1 MEFHSFEDKFLA
13 MSPEEQREYL
23 HELPAV
29 QKRSWLRLL
38 PPDDAADLIQVL
50 PPDEHDAYLAL
61 IDDVARLEIIA
72 LLAYA
77 EDKAG
82 GLMSSRYARLRPE
95 MSVDEAVRYLRIQ
108 ARTAIETIYYA
119 YVLDPEQHLLGVLS
133 FRELLVAPPDKLIK
147 DIMRTQMVTVPEHA
161 DQEAV
166 GRLFANRDLLAIPV
180 IDEQHRMKGIVTF
193 DDIVDV
199 VQEEATEDIQRLGGI
214 SALDEPYLR
223 TRLMEML
230 KKRAGWLTVLFLG
243 ELFTATAMGFFEQEI
258 EKAVVLAL
266 FIPLIISSGGNAG
279 SQATT
284 LIIRA
289 MALGEVK
296 LKDWWRV
303 LSRELQC
310 GFMLG
315 VILGSIGLMRILL
328 WSTQTQIYGP
338 HYFLVGWTVAFS
350 LVGVVL
356 WGAVMGSM
364 LPFLLKRVG
373 FDPAVSSAPFVATM
387 VDVTGLV
394 IYFSIASLVL
404 KGTLL

>member
-1 MEFHSFEDKFLA
+1 MDFQSFEDRFLA
-13 MSPEEQREYL
+13 MSPEEQRDCLSEVSV
-23 HELPAV
+23 V

-38 PPDDAADLIQVL
+38 PPDDAADLIQALLV
-50 PPDEHDAYLAL
+50 DQKEEYLAL
-61 IDDVARLEIIA
+61 IDDVTRLEIIA

-82 GLMSSRYARLRPE
+82 GLMSSRYVCLRPD
-95 MSVDEAVRYLRIQ
+95 MSEDEAVRYLRIQ
-108 ARTAIETIYYA
+108 ARTEVETIYYA
-119 YVLDPEQHLLGVLS
+119 YVLDPQQQLLGVLS
-133 FRELLVAPPDKLIK
+133 FRELLLASPKKIVK
-147 DIMRTQMVTVPEHA
+147 DIMRTKLVTVPEHT
-161 DQEAV
+161 DQEIV
-166 GRLFANRDLLAIPV
+166 GRLFARHDYLAIPV
-180 IDEQHRMKGIVTF
+180 VDSDNKMKGIVTF
-193 DDIVDV
+193 DDIVNV
-199 VQEEATEDIQRLGGI
+199 VQDEATEDIQKLGGI
-214 SALDEPYLR
+214 SALDAPYLK
-223 TRLMEML
+223 TALFEML

-243 ELFTATAMGFFEQEI
+243 EMFTATAMAFFEREI

-266 FIPLIISSGGNAG
+266 FIPLIISSGGNSG

-303 LSRELQC
+303 LGREIQC
-310 GFMLG
+310 GFLLG
-315 VILGSIGLMRILL
+315 VILGVIGLLRIVL
-328 WSTQTQIYGP
+328 WSTQSEIYGP
-338 HYFLVGWTVAFS
+338 HYMLVGSTVALS

-364 LPFLLKRVG
+364 LPFLLKRMG
-373 FDPAVSSAPFVATM
+373 FDPAASSAPFVATM

-404 KGTLL
+404 SGSLL

>member
-1 MEFHSFEDKFLA
+1 MEFQSFEDQFLS
-13 MSPEEQREYL
+13 MRPEEQRDYL
-23 HELPAV
+23 KNLPGV
-29 QKRSWLRLL
+29 QQRSWLRLL

-50 PPDEHDAYLAL
+50 PQEDREHYLAL
-61 IDDVARLEIIA
+61 IDDATRLEILA
-72 LLAYA
+72 LMAYA

-82 GLMSSRYARLRPE
+82 GLMNSRYARLRPE
-95 MSVDEAVRYLRIQ
+95 MSVDEAVHYLRIQ
-108 ARTAIETIYYA
+108 AKTEVETIYYA
-119 YVLDPEQHLLGVLS
+119 YVLDHEQHLLGVLS
-133 FRELLVAPPDKLIK
+133 FRELLLAPPQKLVK
-147 DIMRTQMVTVPEHA
+147 DIMRTQIVTVPEEA

-166 GRLFANRDLLAIPV
+166 GRLFSNRDLLAIPV
-180 IDEQHRMKGIVTF
+180 VDQERHMKGIVTF
-193 DDIVDV
+193 DDIVHV
-199 VQEEATEDIQRLGGI
+199 VQAEATEDIQKLGGI
-214 SALDEPYLR
+214 SALEGPYLK
-223 TRLMEML
+223 TAFFEMV
-230 KKRAGWLTVLFLG
+230 KKRAGWLTILFLG
-243 ELFTATAMGFFEQEI
+243 EMFTATAMAFFEKEI

-266 FIPLIISSGGNAG
+266 FIPLIISSGGNSG

-303 LSRELQC
+303 LGREIQC

-315 VILGSIGLMRILL
+315 SILGSIGLVRILL
-328 WSTQTQIYGP
+328 WSTQSHIYGT
-338 HYFLVGWTVAFS
+338 HYWLVGLTVGFS

-364 LPFLLKRVG
+364 LPFILRRIG
-373 FDPAVSSAPFVATM
+373 FDPAASSAPFVATM

-404 KGTLL
+404 SGTLL

>member
-1 MEFHSFEDKFLA
+1 MESQSFEDQFLA
-13 MSPEEQREYL
+13 MSPEEQRDYL

-50 PPDEHDAYLAL
+50 PPEEHDVYLAL
-61 IDDVARLEIIA
+61 IDDVTRLEIIA

-108 ARTAIETIYYA
+108 ARTEIETIYYA

-147 DIMRTQMVTVPEHA
+147 DIMRTQMITVPEHA

-166 GRLFANRDLLAIPV
+166 GRLFANRDLLAMPV
-180 IDEQHRMKGIVTF
+180 VDEQRHMKGIVTF
-193 DDIVDV
+193 DDIVHV
-199 VQEEATEDIQRLGGI
+199 VQEEATEDIQKLGGI

-230 KKRAGWLTVLFLG
+230 KKRAGWLTILFLG
-243 ELFTATAMGFFEQEI
+243 ELFTATAMGFFEHEI

-303 LSRELQC
+303 LGRELQC
-310 GFMLG
+310 GLMLG
-315 VILGSIGLMRILL
+315 AILGSIGLMRILL
-328 WSTQTQIYGP
+328 WSTQSQIYGP
-338 HYFLVGWTVAFS
+338 HYLLVGWTVALS

-364 LPFLLKRVG
+364 LPFVLKRLG

-404 KGTLL
+404 RGTLL

>member
-1 MEFHSFEDKFLA
+1 MDFQSFEDQFLV
-13 MSPEEQREYL
+13 MSPEEQRDYL
-23 HELPAV
+23 HELPSV
-29 QKRSWLRLL
+29 QRRSWLRLL

-50 PPDEHDAYLAL
+50 APEDHDAYLDQ
-61 IDDVARLEIIA
+61 IDDVTRLEIIA
-72 LLAYA
+72 LMAYA

-108 ARTAIETIYYA
+108 ARTEVETIYYA
-119 YVLDPEQHLLGVLS
+119 YVLDPEQRLLGVLS
-133 FRELLVAPPDKLIK
+133 FRELLVAPPQTLIK
-147 DIMRTQMVTVPEHA
+147 DIMRTKMITVPEHA
-161 DQEAV
+161 DQEVV
-166 GRLFANRDLLAIPV
+166 GRLFSSRDLLAMPV
-180 IDEQHRMKGIVTF
+180 VDEQYHMKGIVTF
-193 DDIVDV
+193 DDIVHV
-199 VQEEATEDIQRLGGI
+199 VQEEATEDIQRMGGI
-214 SALDEPYLR
+214 SVLDAPYLK
-223 TRLMEML
+223 TRLQEMI

-243 ELFTATAMGFFEQEI
+243 ELFTATAMGFFEKEI

-284 LIIRA
+284 LIIRS

-296 LKDWWRV
+296 LKDWWKV
-303 LSRELQC
+303 LARELQC

-315 VILGSIGLMRILL
+315 AILGSIGLMRILL
-328 WSTQTQIYGP
+328 WSTQSQIYGP
-338 HYFLVGWTVAFS
+338 YYGLVGATVALS

-364 LPFLLKRVG
+364 LPFILRRLG
-373 FDPAVSSAPFVATM
+373 FDPAVSSAPFVATL

-394 IYFSIASLVL
+394 IYFTIASLVL
-404 KGTLL
+404 AGTLL

>member
-1 MEFHSFEDKFLA
+1 MEFQSFEDRFLA
-13 MSPEEQREYL
+13 MSPEEQRDYL
-23 HELPAV
+23 HQLPV
-29 QKRSWLRLL
+29 SQKRSWLRLL
-38 PPDDAADLIQVL
+38 APDDAADLIQVL
-50 PPDEHDAYLAL
+50 PPEEHHAYLDL
-61 IDDVARLEIIA
+61 IDDATRLEIIA
-72 LLAYA
+72 LMAYA

-108 ARTAIETIYYA
+108 ARTEVETIYYA

-133 FRELLVAPPDKLIK
+133 FRELLVAPPEKLVK
-147 DIMRTQMVTVPEHA
+147 DIMRTQMITVPEHA
-161 DQEAV
+161 EQEAV
-166 GRLFANRDLLAIPV
+166 GRLFANRDLLAMPV
-180 IDEQHRMKGIVTF
+180 VDEEHHMKGIVTF
-193 DDIVDV
+193 DDIVHV
-199 VQEEATEDIQRLGGI
+199 VQEEATEDIQKLGGI
-214 SALDEPYLR
+214 SALDSPYLR
-223 TRLMEML
+223 TRLWEML

-243 ELFTATAMGFFEQEI
+243 ELFTATAMGFFEKEI

-284 LIIRA
+284 LIIRS

-303 LSRELQC
+303 LGRELQC
-310 GFMLG
+310 GLMLG
-315 VILGSIGLMRILL
+315 AILGSIGLMRILL
-328 WSTQTQIYGP
+328 WSTQSQIYGP
-338 HYFLVGWTVAFS
+338 HYMLVAWTVALS

-364 LPFLLKRVG
+364 LPFVLKRFG
-373 FDPAVSSAPFVATM
+373 FDPAASSAPFVATM

-404 KGTLL
+404 SGTLL

>member
-1 MEFHSFEDKFLA
+1 MEFQSFEDQFLA
-13 MSPEEQREYL
+13 MSAEEQRDYL
-23 HELPAV
+23 HDLPAV

-50 PPDEHDAYLAL
+50 SPEDHDAYLAL
-61 IDDVARLEIIA
+61 IDDVTRLEIIA
-72 LLAYA
+72 LMAYA

-108 ARTAIETIYYA
+108 ARTEVETIYYA

-133 FRELLVAPPDKLIK
+133 FRELLVAPPQKLIK
-147 DIMRTQMVTVPEHA
+147 DIMRTQMITVPEHA

-166 GRLFANRDLLAIPV
+166 GRLFSNRDLLAMPV
-180 IDEQHRMKGIVTF
+180 VDEQNHMKGIVTF
-193 DDIVDV
+193 DDIVHV
-199 VQEEATEDIQRLGGI
+199 VQEEATEDIQKLGGI
-214 SALDEPYLR
+214 SALDAPYLR
-223 TRLMEML
+223 TALIQMI
-230 KKRAGWLTVLFLG
+230 KKRAGWLTILFLG
-243 ELFTATAMGFFEQEI
+243 ELFTATAMGFFEKEI

-284 LIIRA
+284 LIIRS

-303 LSRELQC
+303 LGRELQC

-315 VILGSIGLMRILL
+315 AILGSIGIMRILL
-328 WSTQTQIYGP
+328 WSTQTHIYGP
-338 HYFLVGWTVAFS
+338 HYWLVAWTVGFS

-364 LPFLLKRVG
+364 LPFILRRLG
-373 FDPAVSSAPFVATM
+373 FDPAASSAPFVATM

-404 KGTLL
+404 SGTLL